1 MLKKEKKM
9 ELTISIS
16 KDEERFTRDEFGLH
30 LAKKGFMK
38 KLIEIEMAE
47 RLAAQSRLT
56 DDNVEELS
64 ESVKESLYSKIKA
77 S

>member
-1 MLKKEKKM
+1 M

-16 KDEERFTRDEFGLH
+16 KDEERFTRDEFGLY

-38 KLIEIEMAE
+38 RLIEIEMAE
-47 RLAAQSRLT
+47 KLAARSKLT
-56 DDNVEELS
+56 DSDVDDLS
-64 ESVKESLYSKIKA
+64 QSVKESIYRKIRP